1 MEVADALSPLSP
13 ESQNPIAEMNVQIH
27 TIFFQFRNIKVQSI
41 VDAELSAL
49 EEIMMLAYA
58 HPTSPSML
66 EAFQDTLSTEDEIV
80 L

>member
-1 MEVADALSPLSP
+1 MFE
-13 ESQNPIAEMNVQIH
+13 
-27 TIFFQFRNIKVQSI
+27 NIKVQSSM
-41 VDAELSAL
+41 DAELSAL